1 MATHDLKLRFTD
13 KQGNRGKIHLY
24 YPDLDIDEYG
34 WFELDG
40 EDEGHIVV
48 AFDEKPDLDEIFS
61 DDEEPEII
69 KGTDEDGNKVYIIY
83 ANIDDL
89 SDFELEGE
97 DDEIIAVKYDGGDDS
112 RSHGSKKNKAG
123 SLADKLRRNLG
134 RDSKSS
140 RKSGGGR
147 GGKGGGQKCTKSM
160 INEAARAA
168 GVSTTT

>member
-1 MATHDLKLRFTD
+1 MATHELKLRFTD
-13 KQGNRGKIHLY
+13 KQGNRGKISLY
-24 YPDLDIDEYG
+24 YPNLDIDEYD

-40 EDEGHIVV
+40 EDDGHIVV

-97 DDEIIAVKYDGGDDS
+97 DDEIIGVKYDGGDS
-112 RSHGSKKNKAG
+112 SSGSSKNKAG
-123 SLADKLRRNLG
+123 R
-134 RDSKSS
+134 
-140 RKSGGGR
+140 
-147 GGKGGGQKCTKSM
+147 
-160 INEAARAA
+160 IA
-168 GVSTTT
+168 GSVK

>member
-1 MATHDLKLRFTD
+1 MATHELKLRFTD
-13 KQGNRGKIHLY
+13 KQGNRGKIRLD
-24 YPDLDIDEYG
+24 YPNLDIDEYD

-40 EDEGHIVV
+40 EDEGHIVI

-112 RSHGSKKNKAG
+112 RSHGSKKSSRHRSKRKSSSPAPA
-123 SLADKLRRNLG
+123 LADCMQPIRQPAAAIRSSSVKKKA
-134 RDSKSS
+134 KS
-140 RKSGGGR
+140 
-147 GGKGGGQKCTKSM
+147 
-160 INEAARAA
+160 AA
-168 GVSTTT
+168 S